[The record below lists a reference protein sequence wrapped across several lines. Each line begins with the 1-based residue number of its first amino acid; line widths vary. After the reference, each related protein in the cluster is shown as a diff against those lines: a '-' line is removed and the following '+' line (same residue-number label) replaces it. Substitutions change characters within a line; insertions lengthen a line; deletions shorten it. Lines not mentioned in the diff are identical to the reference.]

1 MSEDKL
7 SSWKEIAA
15 YLKCDESTARR
26 WERKNGL
33 PVHRVGSKGGSVYAY
48 PEEIEAWVRGGGLN
62 GPEVNNLQEDT
73 KLSVN
78 HFDIERPLPDLS
90 TLDQRPTSVVEQSPV
105 MPSSVKWRRYS
116 LFGAITIIGV
126 FGLLMIINSS
136 GHRHRVEA
144 QSRSDSSV
152 PAWGLSPVRADQNSG
167 GSVIHKATN
176 PDELDE
182 LEISGLKALV
192 KESQIWEML
201 TLYSAP
207 WNCDAKDLGRY
218 WLPGS
223 KAYFDV
229 GKSVSRLNERGTHYG
244 FDAKLLNFEFR
255 YVKISRDGLSANIGT
270 VEHWWLPVYARDET
284 LITSRN
290 PDQGPYEIDYLLVK
304 VNNHWYLKSTTTP
317 YTQWMP
323 QKITCK
329 NWPEESNRLADA
341 SKQ

>member
-1 MSEDKL
+1 MSEEKL

-48 PEEIEAWVRGGGLN
+48 PQEIEAWVRGGGLN
-62 GPEVNNLQEDT
+62 GPEVDTLQEGP
-73 KLSVN
+73 KPSGN
-78 HFDIERPLPDLS
+78 HSEIEQALPDLW
-90 TLDQRPTSVVEQSPV
+90 TLDQRPPSVVGQSPAI
-105 MPSSVKWRRYS
+105 PSSGKRRRYS
-116 LFGAITIIGV
+116 LLGAITIISIS
-126 FGLLMIINSS
+126 GLWIIINSA
-136 GHRHRVEA
+136 GRHRAEA
-144 QSRSDSSV
+144 QPRSDSTV
-152 PAWGLSPVRADQNSG
+152 PAWRLSSVRADQNSS
-167 GSVIHKATN
+167 GSAIHKATK

-182 LEISGLKALV
+182 SEISGIKALV

-207 WNCDAKDLGRY
+207 WNCDAKDIERY

-223 KAYFDV
+223 KAYLDV

-270 VEHWWLPVYARDET
+270 VEHWWLPVYTRDET
-284 LITSRN
+284 LVTSRN
-290 PDQGPYEIDYLLVK
+290 PDQGPYEIDYLLIK
-304 VNNHWYLKSTTTP
+304 VNDHWYLKSTTTP
-317 YTQWMP
+317 YTQWTP

-341 SKQ
+341 SK